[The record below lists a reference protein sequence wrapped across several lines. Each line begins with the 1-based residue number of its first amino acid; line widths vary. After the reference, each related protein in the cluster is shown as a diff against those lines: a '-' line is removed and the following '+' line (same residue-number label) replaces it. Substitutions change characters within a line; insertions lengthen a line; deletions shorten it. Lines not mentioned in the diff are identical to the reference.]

1 MPNYQVLIKLKSEKH
16 KKKIHRKI
24 YISSGSINDVEKEV
38 KITLEKEEYVHDI
51 INITAGNNHLYKT
64 VSGGK
69 RRNNAGIGS
78 GKKI

>member
-24 YISSGSINDVEKEV
+24 HISSGSINDVELEV
-38 KITLEKEEYVHDI
+38 KITLKKKEYIHDI
-51 INITAGNNHLYKT
+51 INMTAGNNHLYKT

-69 RRNNAGIGS
+69 RKNNVGIGS
-78 GKKI
+78 REKI